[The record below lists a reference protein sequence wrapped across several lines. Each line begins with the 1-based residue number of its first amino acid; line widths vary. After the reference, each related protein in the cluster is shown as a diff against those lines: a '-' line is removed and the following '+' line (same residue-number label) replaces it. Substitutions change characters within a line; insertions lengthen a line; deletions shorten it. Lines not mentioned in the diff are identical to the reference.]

1 MVFRPSFDH
10 IGQKKETQRTQN
22 KESIVKRLLGITAAL
37 LIGVMGILPTLAL
50 AQTPPTP
57 PPPTIIGR
65 VVDTATGIGLASQA
79 YPWTY
84 LQMKY
89 VGIDGSSLYWWTDCS
104 IGQGCADSDGYFNF
118 LGAFPAGKYQLI
130 GYADGYLQTVLG
142 FEFGGIAQDIGN
154 IALTRKPVRVLFDY
168 VTPTIPSSG
177 GVLEFTFRVVDESGD
192 SDVEK
197 YEAHVILSSSG
208 PASWVQFPAKSQ
220 PVGALR
226 NGRSRTHSDSLEV
239 PGNLPDGTWVCVNIQ
254 VSVLNRPFDGLD
266 ATGVCVLKGPYTPGG
281 GKG

>member
-1 MVFRPSFDH
+1 M
-10 IGQKKETQRTQN
+10 KK
-22 KESIVKRLLGITAAL
+22 LGIAIVFLAS
-37 LIGVMGILPTLAL
+37 VMGILPALAL
-50 AQTPPTP
+50 AQTPPPPPP

-65 VVDTATGIGLASQA
+65 VVDAVTGVGLSSQK

-84 LQMKY
+84 LQLKY
-89 VGIDGSSLYWWTDCS
+89 VGADGSSLYWWTDCS
-104 IGQGCADSDGYFNF
+104 VLQGCADSDGYFNF
-118 LGAFPAGKYQLI
+118 LGGFPSGKYQLV
-130 GYADGYLQTVLG
+130 GYADGYLQTVFD

-154 IALTRKPVRVLFDY
+154 IALARKPIRVLIDY

-177 GVLEFTFRVVDESGD
+177 GVLEFTFRIVDESGD

-208 PASWVQFPAKSQ
+208 PAGWAQFPAKNQ
-220 PVGALR
+220 PVGALK
-226 NGRSRTHSDSLEV
+226 NGKSRTHSDSINV

-266 ATGVCVLKGPYTPGG
+266 STGACIPKSSIAPGG